1 MGQPNLTDQ
10 WRWIWEDLCG
20 KEGFQIWSPQR
31 HDFGLCFQQL
41 CLHIPVLF
49 LLAVSSA
56 YYCGKHENFVIREK
70 MQKLAVTSRCFVILL
85 LTFLPLIQ
93 IYIDQYKTNGKIK
106 WIAYFLSATEGI
118 AWFTHFLYT
127 RALRKRLCK
136 SPRGPIFICIVW
148 SILFAL
154 TVVSVRSHYLIY
166 KYSFDSNYSIYL
178 AYKFSICYLVAQ
190 LMYAV
195 TMIPGTGN
203 AAYVNY
209 PNMLNEI
216 NENSPL
222 LPGNAYVRFSE
233 EGDPG
238 YLGVAMEDVHW
249 LSRLCFCWV
258 NPLMLKGVEKSLKN
272 CDDLFDL
279 PESLNSAYISC
290 ELSKELALDNGEDGD
305 LRTDISL
312 AEFPNVRFMQSR
324 PRTTSLLRGLHR
336 CFWVQFYS
344 VGVLKFIA
352 DCSGFAGPMLLNKL
366 VGFIENKDEDVKYG
380 YIYAAG
386 LVATTVISALCDTHF
401 NFWMTLV
408 GIRMRAALVTA
419 VYRKTLSVRSSL
431 LTAQFSV
438 GEIVNFMSTDTDR
451 IVNSCPSFH
460 ALWSIPFQLGVTLYL
475 LYTQVGLAFLAGL
488 IFSILLIP
496 INKLIANKIGQL
508 SSQLMEQKDAR
519 VKIITEVLR
528 GIRAVKLYVWEQHFI
543 RLITKMRDQEL
554 HYLKGR
560 KYLDALCVYFWAAT
574 PVIISIL
581 TFGVYS
587 LTGHR
592 LTAATV
598 FTGMALLNM
607 LIGPLNAFPWVLN
620 GVTEACVSIKRL
632 QKLLDLPNLDL
643 DTFYD
648 KRLEDNSEI
657 LVESGGFS
665 WCKQLTAAEKSQL
678 HSLQEKSN
686 EKSSVKGKGKGK
698 RSALTVDKRKT
709 VEKHVVEE
717 GDGGVFRL
725 TGVDFKIKKG
735 EFVGIIGPVGSG
747 KSSLLYALMGELP
760 LHAGNVAISQ
770 IESGFGYVTQKVW
783 LQRGTIRENILFGRP
798 YEDSRYKAVLHACG
812 LLDDIRMLSAGDMT
826 GVGDSGATLSGGQ
839 KTRVAL
845 ARAVYQ
851 DKSVY
856 LLDDILSAVDPK
868 VARHIFQYCI
878 MGLLSNKTRILCTH
892 HVKYLV
898 HADRIGVLENGTI
911 KSIGKPGDVLRE
923 FDDSL
928 QIDLELDDSSL
939 SNSTS
944 ITNSL
949 MESTPPDTQLEAR
962 INNDDVLS
970 EEHSENGTL
979 EFGVYAS
986 YWRAIGHILSFF
998 ILVSVTMMQFSR
1010 NMTDWW
1016 LAHWVTD
1023 SDMHNATNTTNY
1035 TLLHDREILM
1045 SSSIFHDEEM
1055 NSYLK
1060 IYVELAC
1067 LNSLFTLI
1075 RAFLFAYGGVVAATK
1090 FHKLLLKSVVK
1101 ARCSFFDVTPVG
1113 RILNRFSSDTYTIDD
1128 SLPFILNILLAQFF
1142 GLIGSLVVTVYGLP
1156 WICVVLVPLIPVYHW
1171 LQNHYRL
1178 TSRELKRISSVSLS
1192 PVYSHF
1198 NETLQGSTTIR
1209 AFRATGRFRR
1219 DNELLVDATS
1229 KALLASASASR
1240 WLALRLQ
1247 GIAIAVVAGVGFI
1260 AVVQH
1265 QYDIADPGMV
1275 GLSISY
1281 ALSITGALSG
1291 VVNAFTETER
1301 EMVAVERVRQ

>member
-1 MGQPNLTDQ
+1 MEHQALTDQ
-10 WRWIWEDLCG
+10 WRWVWEDLCG
-20 KEGFQIWSPQR
+20 KEGFVIWSPQR

-41 CLHIPVLF
+41 SLHIPALF
-49 LLAVSSA
+49 LLAISSA
-56 YYCGKHENFVIREK
+56 YYCGKHDNFVIRAK
-70 MQKLAVTSRCFVILL
+70 LQKLAVTSRCYVALL

-93 IYIDQYKTNGKIK
+93 IYMDQYRANVRIQ
-106 WIAYFLSATEGI
+106 WIAYFLSAAQGI
-118 AWFTHFLYT
+118 AWFTHFMYI

-136 SPRGPIFICIVW
+136 SPRGPIFVCIVW
-148 SILFAL
+148 SVLFAL
-154 TVVSVRSHYLIY
+154 NVVSVRSHYLVY
-166 KYSFDSNYSIYL
+166 KYSFDSDYSIYL
-178 AYKFSICYLVAQ
+178 AYKFSICHLVAH
-190 LMYAV
+190 LMYAF
-195 TMIPGTGN
+195 TMMPGEGN
-203 AAYVNY
+203 AEYVHPSVY
-209 PNMLNEI
+209 RQM
-216 NENSPL
+216 NENTPL
-222 LPGNAYVRFSE
+222 LSGNAYVRFSE

-238 YLGVAMEDVHW
+238 YLGVAMEDAHW

-258 NPLMLKGVEKSLKN
+258 NPLMQKGVEKSLKN

-279 PESLNSAYISC
+279 PESLNSTHISFRLA
-290 ELSKELALDNGEDGD
+290 EELALDDGAD
-305 LRTDISL
+305 TELRADISL

-324 PRTTSLLRGLHR
+324 QKTTSLLRGLHR
-336 CFWVQFYS
+336 CFWAQFYS
-344 VGVLKFIA
+344 IGILKFIA
-352 DCSGFAGPMLLNKL
+352 DCAGFAGPMLLNKL
-366 VGFIENKDEDVKYG
+366 VSFIENKDQDVKYG
-380 YIYAAG
+380 YIFAAG
-386 LVATTVISALCDTHF
+386 LVATTAISALCDTHF
-401 NFWMTLV
+401 NFRMALV
-408 GIRMRAALVTA
+408 GIRMRAALITA
-419 VYRKTLSVRSSL
+419 IYGKTLSVRSSL

-488 IFSILLIP
+488 VFSILLIP
-496 INKLIANKIGQL
+496 INKMIANKIGQL
-508 SSQLMEQKDAR
+508 STKLMEQKDAR

-543 RLITKMRDQEL
+543 RLITKLRDQEL
-554 HYLKGR
+554 KYLKGR

-620 GVTEACVSIKRL
+620 GVTEAWVSIKRL
-632 QKLLDLPNLDL
+632 QKLFDLPNLDL

-648 KRLEDNSEI
+648 KPPEENCDI

-665 WCKQLTAAEKSQL
+665 WCKQLSTAEKAQL
-678 HSLQEKSN
+678 HALQGKNN
-686 EKSSVKGKGKGK
+686 ERGSAKGKGKGK

-717 GDGGVFRL
+717 GDAGVFRL
-725 TGVDFKIKKG
+725 TGLGLKIRKG

-747 KSSLLYALMGELP
+747 KSSLLCALMGDLP

-770 IESGFGYVTQKVW
+770 IESGFGYVPQKVW

-798 YEDSRYKAVLHACG
+798 YEDSRYKAVLDACG
-812 LLDDIRMLSAGDMT
+812 LSEDIKNLPAGDMT
-826 GVGDSGATLSGGQ
+826 GVGDSGSTLSGGQ

-898 HADRIGVLENGTI
+898 YADRIGLLENGAI
-911 KSIGKPGDVLRE
+911 KSIGKPADVLGE

-928 QIDLELDDSSL
+928 QIDLELDDSNSL
-939 SNSTS
+939 SNSPS

-949 MESTPPDTQLEAR
+949 METTPPDTQMEE
-962 INNDDVLS
+962 IVNDDDVLS
-970 EEHSENGTL
+970 EEHSEKGSL

-986 YWRAIGHILSFF
+986 YWRAAGHILS
-998 ILVSVTMMQFSR
+998 ICVLISVTVMQFSR

-1023 SDMHNATNTTNY
+1023 SDINNATNSTNY
-1035 TLLHDREILM
+1035 TILLDREILM
-1045 SSSIFHDEEM
+1045 SPASLYDEEM
-1055 NSYLK
+1055 HSYLK
-1060 IYVELAC
+1060 IYIELAC
-1067 LNSLFTLI
+1067 LNSLFTLL
-1075 RAFLFAYGGVVAATK
+1075 RAFLFAYGGVVAAAK

-1101 ARCSFFDVTPVG
+1101 VRH
-1113 RILNRFSSDTYTIDD
+1113 N
-1128 SLPFILNILLAQFF
+1128 
-1142 GLIGSLVVTVYGLP
+1142 
-1156 WICVVLVPLIPVYHW
+1156 
-1171 LQNHYRL
+1171 
-1178 TSRELKRISSVSLS
+1178 SR
-1192 PVYSHF
+1192 Y
-1198 NETLQGSTTIR
+1198 NQ
-1209 AFRATGRFRR
+1209 
-1219 DNELLVDATS
+1219 
-1229 KALLASASASR
+1229 
-1240 WLALRLQ
+1240 
-1247 GIAIAVVAGVGFI
+1247 
-1260 AVVQH
+1260 
-1265 QYDIADPGMV
+1265 
-1275 GLSISY
+1275 
-1281 ALSITGALSG
+1281 
-1291 VVNAFTETER
+1291 
-1301 EMVAVERVRQ
+1301 